1 MMKTMVVL
9 SSAQASALLAAYHV
23 LDEITTHMEQH
34 DLEDSEAYSYALDGL
49 NCLDH
54 VLECEDTIWDDG
66 AVVLKGEE

>member
-9 SSAQASALLAAYHV
+9 SPAQASALLTAYHV

-34 DLEDSEAYSYALDGL
+34 DLEDLETYSYALDAM

-66 AVVLKGEE
+66 AVVLKEE